1 MERIH
6 QMNVVPDLLPS
17 LHPSLDLRLN
27 FPEAPP
33 EDIVR
38 RTRTKRKYEKV
49 EPGVFLLPEQV
60 RTRQKLGFY
69 LSITDFHRHG
79 DLPTC
84 MFQYSTRN
92 LAYIHC

>member
-17 LHPSLDLRLN
+17 LHPSIDLRLN

-33 EDIVR
+33 TDVVR
-38 RTRTKRKYEKV
+38 RTRMRRKYEKV

-60 RTRQKLGFY
+60 SYGSF
-69 LSITDFHRHG
+69 
-79 DLPTC
+79 
-84 MFQYSTRN
+84 N
-92 LAYIHC
+92 LVEPSS